1 MPNPIQV
8 GSEVGENLYSSY
20 ESEQLNNTAVSSSLR
35 HCLSCD
41 RYGHTA
47 LNCPAPRTAVIIA
60 NYGIYKDILQYAAVR
75 TDPSVILGTDVFVSM
90 DEPIDE
96 PPVTVVPTFSPYA
109 CSIEPTLADEKDPPH
124 SRKPRKRHK
133 KVVNNDSD
141 CEQENITSTANKFPE
156 IIENANSVGMKYLII
171 FSSL

>member
-8 GSEVGENLYSSY
+8 GSEEGENLYSSY
-20 ESEQLNNTAVSSSLR
+20 DSEQLHNTAVSSSLR

-156 IIENANSVGMKYLII
+156 TL
-171 FSSL
+171 